1 MIGAGQYRDRVT
13 VVRLKKQSDGAGGTR
28 SVWEQKWSAF
38 PAQILPMRGGEE
50 VKGGRLAS
58 VSDFEITLRSDGASR
73 QIVPTDRLVNARTGV
88 IYEVKHIA
96 DLKGE
101 NRELLFTCRSVK

>member
-1 MIGAGQYRDRVT
+1 MTGAGSFRDRVNVT
-13 VVRLKKQSDGAGGTR
+13 RLKKQADGAGGTR
-28 SVWEQKWSAF
+28 TVFETKWSSI

-58 VSDFEITLRSDGASR
+58 VSDFEITTRADSVTRL
-73 QIVPTDRLVNARTGV
+73 IVPTDRLVNTRTGV

-101 NRELLFTCRSVK
+101 NRELLFTCRSIK